1 MIRALAYILRFVLRA
16 LWMLV
21 PLSLVRRVARYSSA
35 HWNKFSWNGKF
46 ARFLRLKEIRNV
58 DQFRVDEW
66 DIRFA
71 CVDSHIAKGLYFF
84 GARGYEYG
92 VVKAWRN
99 ICAETNS
106 AVEIGA
112 NIGLYCLVATKSNP
126 AIRYHAYEP
135 LPVAARILRE
145 NLELNDIAGAVDLV
159 EAAVV
164 DDDSQQTVQLN
175 IPQGGFEDIPAGSF
189 VAGLS
194 NAPKTTRST
203 LIVPAVD
210 VRDAIA
216 GAGAIKIDAE
226 GVEPKLLERALDMI
240 LETQPE
246 IIVEIL
252 KWDEAFRYVV
262 GTLCERGNY
271 SLYAILDQGLRQIDH
286 NSVENMEE
294 AMTITLDFLL
304 SPKPCHQTLQ

>member
-1 MIRALAYILRFVLRA
+1 MIRAFAYVLRFVLRA

-21 PLSLVRRVARYSSA
+21 PLSLVVWVARYCSARGPMFSSTS
-35 HWNKFSWNGKF
+35 NF
-46 ARFLRLKEIRNV
+46 ARLLRLKEIRGV
-58 DQFRVDEW
+58 RQFRVDEW
-66 DIRFA
+66 DIRLA
-71 CVDSHIAKGLYFF
+71 CVDSHIVKNLYFF

-92 VVKAWRN
+92 VVKTWRS
-99 ICAETNS
+99 ICAETNC

-112 NIGLYCLVATKSNP
+112 NIGLFCLAATKCNP
-126 AIRYHAYEP
+126 ALRYRTYEP
-135 LPVAARILRE
+135 LPVAARVLRE
-145 NLELNDIAGAVDLV
+145 NLELNDLTTVVDLV

-175 IPQGGFEDIPAGSF
+175 IPQGSLEDIPAGSF

-194 NAPKTTRST
+194 NAPKTTLST
-203 LIVPAVD
+203 LIVPAID

-226 GVEPKLLERALDMI
+226 GVEPKLLERGLNMI

-252 KWDEAFRYVV
+252 QWDAAFRRVV
-262 GTLCERGNY
+262 ATLSERGDY
-271 SLYAILDQGLRQIDH
+271 SLYVILEQGLKQIDH
-286 NSVENMEE
+286 NSIENMKE
-294 AMTITLDFLL
+294 AMTISRDFLL
-304 SPKPCHQTLQ
+304 SSKPRHQTLQ

>member
-1 MIRALAYILRFVLRA
+1 
-16 LWMLV
+16 MLV
-21 PLSLVRRVARYSSA
+21 PLSLVRRVAGHCSA
-35 HWNKFSWNGKF
+35 RWPKFSSNGKF

-58 DQFRVDEW
+58 REFRVDEW

-71 CVDSHIAKGLYFF
+71 CVDSHIAKNLYFF
-84 GARGYEYG
+84 GAKGYEYG
-92 VVKAWRN
+92 VVKAWRS
-99 ICAETNS
+99 ICAETNC

-112 NIGLYCLVATKSNP
+112 NIGLFCLVAAKCNP
-126 AIRYHAYEP
+126 AIRYRAYEP

-145 NLELNDIAGAVDLV
+145 NLELNDLTNAVDLV

-175 IPQGGFEDIPAGSF
+175 IPEGSFEDVPAGSF
-189 VAGLS
+189 IADLS

-203 LIVPAVD
+203 LIVPAID

-226 GVEPKLLERALDMI
+226 GVEPKLLERGLGMI

-252 KWDEAFRYVV
+252 QWDEAFRHVV
-262 GTLCERGNY
+262 GTLCARGDY
-271 SLYAILDQGLRQIDH
+271 SVYSILDQGLKQIDH
-286 NSVENMEE
+286 NSVVNMEE
-294 AMTITLDFLL
+294 AMTISRDFLL
-304 SPKPCHQTLQ
+304 SSKPCRQTLQ